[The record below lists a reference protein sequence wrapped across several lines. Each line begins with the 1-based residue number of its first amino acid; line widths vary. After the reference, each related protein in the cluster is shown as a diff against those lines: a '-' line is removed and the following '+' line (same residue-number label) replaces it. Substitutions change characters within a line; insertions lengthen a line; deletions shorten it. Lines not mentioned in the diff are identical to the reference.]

1 MDRLKNLVFH
11 PYLFAAYSILAL
23 LAYNIEVMQVRD
35 AFRSLVFSFLLT
47 TVLLLLSRWLLKDW
61 LKAGLVA
68 SLTLLLFFAYGHVYS
83 LAETT
88 NTGSLPLGRHR
99 LMVPVFLIVWAVG
112 VLLIAR
118 YKGDLRPITRL
129 VTLVAGVALIFPIFQ
144 LGKFSIDTYN
154 TAASGLD
161 SGEVSQAQVRSTPDI
176 YYIILDAYG
185 RDDVLADFYEY
196 DNTAFIQQLEDL
208 GFFVARC
215 SQSNYSQTQLSVASS
230 MSMDMVQQL
239 DPFYTDPTNLSKAG
253 LPYFI
258 RDGAVRQVLESMGYT
273 IVAFDSGYSW
283 TMIPDADFFLQ
294 PFRASTF
301 HMGLLS
307 GFNEFEAMLI
317 DTSAGVLV
325 TDATLKLPEVLAPEI
340 GLKKMHRERILYTL
354 DQLPKIPPQPG
365 PKFIFAHIGSPHTPY
380 VFGPDGEMVG
390 RDIVGIEG
398 YQDQV
403 TYLNKRMIP
412 ILQQIIADSAQPP
425 IIIIQADHGGIN
437 FNPDDRMRILNAYY
451 LPDGGEQVLYQGIS
465 PVNTY
470 RLLFNYYFGTH
481 YPQLEDISYYSDYD
495 IPYDFTVMPET
506 RPGCENPSS
515 QVFPTH

>member
-1 MDRLKNLVFH
+1 
-11 PYLFAAYSILAL
+11 
-23 LAYNIEVMQVRD
+23 
-35 AFRSLVFSFLLT
+35 
-47 TVLLLLSRWLLKDW
+47 
-61 LKAGLVA
+61 
-68 SLTLLLFFAYGHVYS
+68 
-83 LAETT
+83 
-88 NTGSLPLGRHR
+88 
-99 LMVPVFLIVWAVG
+99 
-112 VLLIAR
+112 
-118 YKGDLRPITRL
+118 
-129 VTLVAGVALIFPIFQ
+129 
-144 LGKFSIDTYN
+144 
-154 TAASGLD
+154 
-161 SGEVSQAQVRSTPDI
+161 
-176 YYIILDAYG
+176 
-185 RDDVLADFYEY
+185 
-196 DNTAFIQQLEDL
+196 
-208 GFFVARC
+208 
-215 SQSNYSQTQLSVASS
+215 
-230 MSMDMVQQL
+230 
-239 DPFYTDPTNLSKAG
+239 
-253 LPYFI
+253 
-258 RDGAVRQVLESMGYT
+258 VRQVLESMGYT